1 MTFDAKEKSG
11 FGAQPY
17 ELYLFQGTGVFF
29 PLTSAENPITY
40 LGNVYVPAT
49 VTRTEAEQSNEV
61 VSGQIK
67 VYLPKDHPLAQ
78 LLTPYL
84 PSSPIGITVFG
95 SHYSDSET
103 VVLFTGVIASAR
115 MTDQCELT
123 CNSAQYLLQRK
134 IPQQLYQA
142 PCSHIFGDPG
152 CGAVLADHSYNG
164 TITAIDST
172 GTVLT
177 IPAFASIP
185 DPLKAGY
192 LKFGNDYRMIVDHV
206 GATVTLI
213 SPIAGMHSGAA
224 VRGTAGC
231 NLDFSAC
238 AHYGR
243 TISFLGFDL
252 IPTVNPFDGSA
263 SVT

>member
-1 MTFDAKEKSG
+1 MSFDALEQSG
-11 FGAQPY
+11 FAAQPY
-17 ELYLFQGTGVFF
+17 ELYLFQGTGISFA
-29 PLTSAENPITY
+29 LTSAENPITY
-40 LGNVYVPAT
+40 LGEVYAPDT
-49 VTRTEAEQSNEV
+49 ITRTGVEQSNEV

-67 VYLPKDHPLAQ
+67 VFIPTAHPLAR
-78 LLTPYL
+78 LLLPYL
-84 PSSPIGITVFG
+84 PSSPIAITVFG
-95 SHYSDSET
+95 SHYADTET
-103 VVLFTGVIASAR
+103 VVLFTGLIASAR
-115 MTDQCELT
+115 FTDQCELT

-142 PCSHIFGDPG
+142 PCSHIFGDAE
-152 CGAVLADHSYNG
+152 CGANLAAHTYVG

-177 IPAFASIP
+177 IPAFAALP
-185 DPLKAGY
+185 DTLQAGY
-192 LKFGNDYRMIVDHV
+192 LQVGNDFRMVVAHA

-213 SPIAGMHSGAA
+213 SPIIGLDIGDS
-224 VRGTAGC
+224 VSGTAGC
-231 NLDFSAC
+231 ALDFSTC

-263 SVT
+263 SVG